1 MRDHAIQAHR
11 LNHSAVSAMHCEE
24 CGEKLLD
31 ARRKAYPGCTMCVSC
46 QGEQELRNKQR
57 GGVIINSG
65 CGCHPAS
72 LALIRRLAGESYRQT
87 SQSSRWP
94 EKL

>member
-1 MRDHAIQAHR
+1 MTSEIIDQASALEEMMRDHAIQAHR

-57 GGVIINSG
+57 GGGNNKFG
-65 CGCHPAS
+65 
-72 LALIRRLAGESYRQT
+72 LRLPPRFPSAY
-87 SQSSRWP
+87 
-94 EKL
+94 